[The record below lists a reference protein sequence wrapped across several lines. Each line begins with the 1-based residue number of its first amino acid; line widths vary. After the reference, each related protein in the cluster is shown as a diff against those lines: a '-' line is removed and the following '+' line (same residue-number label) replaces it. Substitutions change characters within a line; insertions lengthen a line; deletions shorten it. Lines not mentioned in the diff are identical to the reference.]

1 MPRAELRIAYPVDD
15 LELEAHCLDA
25 LAEALTAI
33 NIGWMLEHPE
43 APCCLAC
50 GGVRYEPPRLCGTP
64 VVCQLVEAAPII
76 LARRRATC
84 LGIACY
90 TAAKRRIAGTPCR
103 VACAPLVDD
112 RGNAIPQSWHAL
124 VVDADGTVHDPT
136 AELEHEQRAAARQ
149 APAPDKPSCS
159 TCGA

>member
-1 MPRAELRIAYPVDD
+1 MPTAELRIAYPVDD
-15 LELEAHCLDA
+15 LRLEQACLHA

-33 NIGWMLEHPE
+33 NMEWMALHPD

-50 GGVRYEPPRLCGTP
+50 GGVRYEQPRLCGTP
-64 VVCQLVEAAPII
+64 VVCQLVEAAPVI

-90 TAAKRRIAGTPCR
+90 TAAKRRLAGT
-103 VACAPLVDD
+103 ACEVQCLPLQDD
-112 RGNAIPQSWHAL
+112 RGRVIPQAWHAL

-136 AELEHEQRAAARQ
+136 AELEAETAATRRGVA
-149 APAPDKPSCS
+149 APAKPSCQ
-159 TCGA
+159 TCQG